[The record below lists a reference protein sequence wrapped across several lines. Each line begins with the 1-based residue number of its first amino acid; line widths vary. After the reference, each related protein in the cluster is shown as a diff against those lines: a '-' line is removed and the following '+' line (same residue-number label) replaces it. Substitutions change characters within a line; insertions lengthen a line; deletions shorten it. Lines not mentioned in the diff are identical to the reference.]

1 MQDKSFTLDKL
12 CDLPR
17 YVSKASYQ
25 MVLDDKSGYDHL
37 LLTDDSTTFFG
48 IQWGGWF
55 FMYDT
60 LPFGWKCSP
69 YVYHSTGLVATNYF
83 RSIGVPCS
91 LYIDDRHNG
100 QLQVC
105 FDKGAYC

>member
-1 MQDKSFTLDKL
+1 MEDKPFTLDKL